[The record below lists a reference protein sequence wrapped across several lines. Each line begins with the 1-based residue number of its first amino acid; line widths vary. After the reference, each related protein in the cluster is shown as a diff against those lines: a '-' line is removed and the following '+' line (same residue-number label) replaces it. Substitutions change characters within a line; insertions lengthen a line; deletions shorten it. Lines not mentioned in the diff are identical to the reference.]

1 MHATAGNARLG
12 PIWLLQATNLLS
24 GASNGIV
31 TIAVPWLVLDRTGSV
46 AAAGLV
52 AAISA
57 LPGVLAAPVAGWAV
71 DRFGRR
77 IVSIVADLLSAIS
90 VAAIPTVALLTDLT
104 LPWIIVLAALGA
116 VFDPAGYAARRALIP
131 DVAQVSTITVNG
143 LNGIHE
149 GVFGV
154 GWIIGPLLGS
164 FLIASL
170 GPLAAFWVPCS
181 LFVISAILIAFL
193 RVGDAGQDAR
203 AARLESGEP
212 QPSAWRNAVLG
223 IRIMLRDPVLRA
235 LFGSVT
241 VLAAIYL
248 PTETVLLPAHFVAID
263 QPESLGLVLAALSG
277 GTIIGAF
284 GYGWLSARVSRLA
297 IARTVLVCT
306 IIAFLPIALLP
317 GLPVMVAAAFVLGL
331 GWGPMQPLMTTLVQ
345 RRVEP
350 DAQGR
355 VFGIQV
361 ALFYGLP
368 PAFMLVTGVVAER
381 TGVMPVLIGLWILM
395 ALVGISA
402 LLLRSLH
409 EMND

>member
-1 MHATAGNARLG
+1 MDEASSKARLG
-12 PIWLLQATNLLS
+12 PIWLLQAANLLS

-71 DRFGRR
+71 DHFGRR
-77 IVSIVADLLSAIS
+77 IVSMTADLLSAVS
-90 VAAIPTVALLTDLT
+90 VAAIPTVAVLTDLT
-104 LPWIIVLAALGA
+104 LPWIIALAALGA

-131 DVAQVSTITVNG
+131 DVAQVSTVTVNG

-149 GVFGV
+149 GIFGI

-164 FLIASL
+164 MLIAGL
-170 GPLAAFWVPCS
+170 GPLAAFWVPCL
-181 LFVISAILIAFL
+181 LFVVSAILIAFL
-193 RVGDAGQDAR
+193 RVGDAGQEAR
-203 AARLESGEP
+203 ALREQSGQP
-212 QPSAWRNAVLG
+212 QPSAWRNAILG
-223 IRIMLRDPVLRA
+223 LRIMWRDPVLRA
-235 LFGSVT
+235 LFLTVT

-263 QPESLGLVLAALSG
+263 QPESLGLVLAALSS

-284 GYGWLSARVSRLA
+284 GYGWLSARVRRLTITRA
-297 IARTVLVCT
+297 VLGCT
-306 IIAFLPIALLP
+306 IVAFLPIALLP
-317 GLPVMVAAAFVLGL
+317 GLPLMVAAAFVLGL

-355 VFGIQV
+355 VFGIQI

-368 PAFMLVTGVVAER
+368 PTFMLATGVLAER
-381 TGVMPVLIGLWILM
+381 SAVMPVLIGLWILM
-395 ALVGISA
+395 AIVGISA
-402 LLLRSLH
+402 LLLKSLH
-409 EMND
+409 DMND